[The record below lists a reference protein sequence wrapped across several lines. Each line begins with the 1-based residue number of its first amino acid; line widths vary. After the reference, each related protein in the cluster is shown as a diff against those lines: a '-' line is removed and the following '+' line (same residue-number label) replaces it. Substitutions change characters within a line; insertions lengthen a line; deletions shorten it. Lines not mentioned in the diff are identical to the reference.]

1 MPKAISQV
9 LLSTLPV
16 NNELK
21 EGNEE
26 RTISISNIRWVIRRL
41 PFLRLHLVSLRS
53 SIQPAWAGQWTAYAG
68 SSVSMLEKV
77 GFGVGFVFG
86 VGLLVLV

>member
-1 MPKAISQV
+1 M
-9 LLSTLPV
+9 T
-16 NNELK
+16 
-21 EGNEE
+21 
-26 RTISISNIRWVIRRL
+26 
-41 PFLRLHLVSLRS
+41 LRS